1 MKNIYKL
8 LGLEWTDKSKA
19 VKYIM
24 RIRETVKNGQ
34 RVEGHDA
41 LLLVAATDLHF
52 NAEQKRG
59 CGINYFTV
67 KTSDR
72 YNTRCFVLHR
82 LDGTSTDISFD
93 EIFDDHATIRRA
105 TVVRAFRDTIERQYA
120 KLRKPGHHVHHDPP
134 FDELVTSWLAA
145 RGITIDDV
153 EVAPPEDNQ
162 TRVTLRE
169 AGMAYDWAAYHLE
182 HARYKVLTIAEH
194 RALKHPKKGKP

>member
-8 LGLEWTDKSKA
+8 LGLEWTNKA
-19 VKYIM
+19 EAVRYLYRM
-24 RIRETVKNGQ
+24 MPFYDDGERIK
-34 RVEGHDA
+34 GHDA
-41 LLLVAATDLHF
+41 LLLVSATDLHF
-52 NAEQKRG
+52 DAEQKRG

-67 KTSDR
+67 RTSDR

-82 LDGTSTDISFD
+82 LDGTSTDISFA

-105 TVVRAFRDTIERQYA
+105 TVVRALRDTIERQYA
-120 KLRKPGHHVHHDPP
+120 KLRKPGYHVHHDPP

>member
-52 NAEQKRG
+52 DAEQKRG
-59 CGINYFTV
+59 DGISHFTV
-67 KTSDR
+67 NYSR
-72 YNTRCFVLHR
+72 HGTRCFVLHR
-82 LDGTSTDISFD
+82 LDGTSTDISFA
-93 EIFDDHATIRRA
+93 EIFDDHAKIGRA
-105 TVVRAFRDTIERQYA
+105 RIYKGLRDTIDSQVA
-120 KLRKPGHHVHHDPP
+120 KLRKPGHDVHHDPP
-134 FDELVTSWLAA
+134 FEELVKNWLAA
-145 RGITIDDV
+145 RGITVDDV
-153 EVAPPEDNQ
+153 EVAPSTDNQ
-162 TRVTLRE
+162 VYTGLKE

-182 HARYKVLTIAEH
+182 HARYEVLTIAEH
-194 RALKHPKKGKP
+194 KAKRGKP